1 MNPLAPDEITLLL
14 EQMQHGDDAARVK
27 LITLVYPQLKR
38 LAAGRLRGERA
49 DHTLQPTALVHEA
62 FVRLSGTSNIE
73 WRNRAQFFGL
83 VAEIMRNVLVD
94 AARRRR
100 TSKRGSG
107 ARAVDLDD
115 LDDSRSRSTRI
126 RTSSST
132 SIGCS
137 SGCTLSIAVR
147 RRSWNCATS
156 PASPNPKPPN
166 AGNLGADGQTRLEHG
181 TRMDA
186 ERAVRP
192 VTPEYWRLLKDL
204 FNQALSMDPPR
215 DRRSSA
221 PPVRGI
227 HRSNDRW
234 WRCSSIMRRAHR
246 TSTRRC

>member
-14 EQMQHGDDAARVK
+14 EQMQHGDDAARAK

-73 WRNRAQFFGL
+73 WRDRAQFFGL

-115 LDDSRSRSTRI
+115 LDV
-126 RTSSST
+126 
-132 SIGCS
+132 SIHEDPDVI
-137 SGCTLSIAVR
+137 LDV
-147 RRSWNCATS
+147 
-156 PASPNPKPPN
+156 
-166 AGNLGADGQTRLEHG
+166 D
-181 TRMDA
+181 
-186 ERAVRP
+186 
-192 VTPEYWRLLKDL
+192 RLLVRL
-204 FNQALSMDPPR
+204 NAL
-215 DRRSSA
+215 DRRQA
-221 PPVRGI
+221 QVVELRYFAGLTEPETARTLGI
-227 HRSNDRW
+227 SERTVKRDWNMARAW
-234 WRCSSIMRRAHR
+234 MRRELSGR
-246 TSTRRC
+246 